1 MQTLTSES
9 TFSLVDLCAGDTDLF
24 ITLPTENLEALAPF
38 LRWLLADLFATIRRN
53 RVAERLIIF
62 VDETRTLGNCR
73 ELITAAGELPGA
85 GASLWTF
92 WQDRSQI
99 LACYGA
105 ENGATL
111 LRTSE
116 FVTVSDPAMVDPDE
130 REFWSRA
137 LSDFTVLEET
147 KVSDKSAQGGRTSS
161 SQAPRGVRL
170 MTAEELGR
178 LPSSDLILFP
188 NSDRY
193 AKRAVR
199 LSHCYVRSASLG

>member
-1 MQTLTSES
+1 MT
-9 TFSLVDLCAGDTDLF
+9 
-24 ITLPTENLEALAPF
+24 
-38 LRWLLADLFATIRRN
+38 
-53 RVAERLIIF
+53 
-62 VDETRTLGNCR
+62 
-73 ELITAAGELPGA
+73 
-85 GASLWTF
+85 
-92 WQDRSQI
+92 
-99 LACYGA
+99 ACYGA

-116 FVTVSDPAMVDPDE
+116 FVTVSDPAMIDPDE

-137 LSDFTVLEET
+137 LGDFTVLEET
-147 KVSDKSAQGGRTSS
+147 KVADKSAQGARTST

-178 LPSSDLILFP
+178 LPSSELILFP

-199 LSHCYVRSASLG
+199 LKKTRHDDQRFTGLTTPVAPVGATT

>member
-1 MQTLTSES
+1 
-9 TFSLVDLCAGDTDLF
+9 
-24 ITLPTENLEALAPF
+24 LPTEDLEALAPF
-38 LRWLLADLFATIRRN
+38 IRWLLADFFATIRRN

-62 VDETRTLGNCR
+62 VDETKTLGPCR

-92 WQDRSQI
+92 WQDRSQMT
-99 LACYGA
+99 ACYGA

-116 FVTVSDPAMVDPDE
+116 FVTVSDPPMIDPDE

-137 LSDFTVLEET
+137 LGDFTVLEET
-147 KVSDKSAQGGRTSS
+147 KVADKSAQGARTST

-170 MTAEELGR
+170 LTAEELGR
-178 LPSSDLILFP
+178 LSSSDLILFP

-199 LSHCYVRSASLG
+199 LKKTRHDDQRFTGLTTPVAPVGATT